1 MPPPFRYGLSPCRI
15 RLLVGQGSVCGRG
28 APDAVFPDTAEWCY
42 PAEARKWRPGCRDEA
57 CMSLA
62 LPALVAA
69 RVTYTGTH
77 QGEFVGIPP
86 TGKQTTTSGVDFF
99 RMQDGR
105 QAEHWGG
112 PDTFSFLVQLGVM
125 PGPGT
130 PGPGTPA

>member
-1 MPPPFRYGLSPCRI
+1 MPPPFTYGPSPCRI

-42 PAEARKWRPGCRDEA
+42 PAQARKWRPGCRDEA

-62 LPALVAA
+62 LPATGGCPGDLHRHPPG
-69 RVTYTGTH
+69 RVCRH
-77 QGEFVGIPP
+77 PP

-112 PDTFSFLVQLGVM
+112 PDTFSFLVQLGVV
-125 PGPGT
+125 